1 MCRQPPT
8 LCIQPTPKYDD
19 DDRDDAEPNLIG
31 ESGVEIG
38 KLGDHQQPRG
48 GTQLQTLL
56 LLLPGLL
63 VTSVFKCVDHRM
75 VMVVLSVVV
84 VVIVLAVALLVDVV
98 VVVVTTVNVL
108 LGILIVAELETQP
121 DWGKSVLAA
130 LNQYHDGGADHHSG
144 IKSGVGSQ
152 RNACYFLRHTV
163 WNPFYRDKKW
173 RISTFCDKTESHFN
187 SLALSG
193 LLWLALRLRLADL
206 LTTPLLGSQNRCCAL
221 ALYSA
226 LVMMEMAIK

>member
-63 VTSVFKCVDHRM
+63 VTSVDHRM

-121 DWGKSVLAA
+121 D
-130 LNQYHDGGADHHSG
+130 
-144 IKSGVGSQ
+144 
-152 RNACYFLRHTV
+152 
-163 WNPFYRDKKW
+163 
-173 RISTFCDKTESHFN
+173 
-187 SLALSG
+187 
-193 LLWLALRLRLADL
+193 
-206 LTTPLLGSQNRCCAL
+206 
-221 ALYSA
+221 
-226 LVMMEMAIK
+226 

>member
-63 VTSVFKCVDHRM
+63 VTSVFKCVGHMM

-84 VVIVLAVALLVDVV
+84 VAEALLADVV
-98 VVVVTTVNVL
+98 VVVVTIVYVL
-108 LGILIVAELETQP
+108 LGLLIVAELEAQP
-121 DWGKSVLAA
+121 D
-130 LNQYHDGGADHHSG
+130 
-144 IKSGVGSQ
+144 
-152 RNACYFLRHTV
+152 
-163 WNPFYRDKKW
+163 
-173 RISTFCDKTESHFN
+173 
-187 SLALSG
+187 
-193 LLWLALRLRLADL
+193 
-206 LTTPLLGSQNRCCAL
+206 
-221 ALYSA
+221 
-226 LVMMEMAIK
+226 

>member
-48 GTQLQTLL
+48 GANFPNLLQTLL
-56 LLLPGLL
+56 LLL

-98 VVVVTTVNVL
+98 VVVVTTANAL

-121 DWGKSVLAA
+121 D
-130 LNQYHDGGADHHSG
+130 
-144 IKSGVGSQ
+144 
-152 RNACYFLRHTV
+152 
-163 WNPFYRDKKW
+163 
-173 RISTFCDKTESHFN
+173 
-187 SLALSG
+187 
-193 LLWLALRLRLADL
+193 
-206 LTTPLLGSQNRCCAL
+206 
-221 ALYSA
+221 
-226 LVMMEMAIK
+226 